1 MIAALP
7 MYDWPEL
14 GPATDAYWAAV
25 AALLAGDGIAA
36 PAALTR
42 PAEAAEAAEAWAHP
56 ELLLGQACGMPY
68 VAGLCGGARVIGRPD
83 YRLEDAADGLYRSV
97 IVARVGEGG
106 SEGPEALLARRGG
119 RVALNEWGS
128 FSGHI
133 ALRAHLAGL
142 TGDATGGAAEPF
154 FGAAL
159 VSGGHRESARM
170 VARGEADTAALDAVA
185 WALLRRHE
193 PDTGDRL
200 AVLDRTAPAP
210 ALPFITAPRFAALAP
225 RLVRA
230 LDGAGQGASE
240 PGLPRG
246 VAPAEDADYD
256 PIRAAARLAAREP
269 FAPGA
274 APVPRV

>member
-25 AALLAGDGIAA
+25 AGLLAGDGIEA

-42 PAEAAEAAEAWAHP
+42 PAEAAEVWAHP
-56 ELLLGQACGMPY
+56 DLLLGQACGMPY
-68 VAGLCGGARVIGRPD
+68 VAGFCGGAQVIARPD
-83 YRLEDAADGLYRSV
+83 YRLADAADGLYRSV
-97 IVARVGEGG
+97 IVARAGEGG
-106 SEGPEALLARRGG
+106 AEGPEALLARRGG

-128 FSGHI
+128 FSGHV

-142 TGDATGGAAEPF
+142 TGGEAEPF

-170 VARGEADTAALDAVA
+170 VARGEADTAALDTVA

-193 PDTGDRL
+193 PDTAERL
-200 AVLDRTAPAP
+200 AVIHRTAPAP

-246 VAPAEDADYD
+246 VAPAEDADYE